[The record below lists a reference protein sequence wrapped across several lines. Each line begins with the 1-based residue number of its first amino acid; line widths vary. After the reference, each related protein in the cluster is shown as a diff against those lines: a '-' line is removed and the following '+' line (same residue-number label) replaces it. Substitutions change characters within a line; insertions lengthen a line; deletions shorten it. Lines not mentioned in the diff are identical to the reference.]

1 MRVPGCSLERACS
14 TFITLATWRD
24 ATDSAAVWLLCVR
37 MVAGVMLVR
46 VVSLFSEVTPWCPRR
61 FPVPQ
66 VRMTF
71 EAVDA
76 EEVTGPEEGT
86 IIFW

>member
-1 MRVPGCSLERACS
+1 
-14 TFITLATWRD
+14 
-24 ATDSAAVWLLCVR
+24 